1 MTPSAPRSRM
11 GHALRS
17 PMVVWLTLTW
27 VFLWGDLSIANVVS
41 GALIGIVVIA
51 VFPLPPVV
59 FEGRVHPVALVRL
72 IGWFVV
78 DLVRASVQVA
88 ALAVRFGHQP
98 RNAVVQVDLRSRSDL
113 YLTIT
118 AELVT
123 LVPGSMVIDL
133 RRSTS
138 TLYIHVLGVRD
149 ESDVDRAR
157 AHTLDVEERVVRAL
171 ASKDELAEF
180 RRIRTAEAGRTPS

>member
-1 MTPSAPRSRM
+1 MTPATPRSRM

-17 PMVVWLTLTW
+17 PMVLWLTLTW
-27 VFLWGDLSIANVVS
+27 VVLWGDLSSANVVS
-41 GALIGIVVIA
+41 GALIGVMVIA

-59 FEGRVHPVALVRL
+59 FDGRVHPVAVVRL

-78 DLVRASVQVA
+78 DLVRASVQVT
-88 ALAVRFGHQP
+88 ALALRFGHQP

-123 LVPGSMVIDL
+123 LVPGSMVID
-133 RRSTS
+133 
-138 TLYIHVLGVRD
+138 VRLP
-149 ESDVDRAR
+149 A
-157 AHTLDVEERVVRAL
+157 
-171 ASKDELAEF
+171 ASYA
-180 RRIRTAEAGRTPS
+180 

>member
-1 MTPSAPRSRM
+1 MTPATPRSRI
-11 GHALRS
+11 GQAFRS
-17 PMVVWLTLTW
+17 PMVLWLTLAW
-27 VFLWGDLSIANVVS
+27 VLLWGDLSIANVVS

-51 VFPLPPVV
+51 VFPLPLVV
-59 FEGRVHPVALVRL
+59 FEGRVHSLAMVRL

-78 DLVRASVQVA
+78 DLVRASIQVTVL
-88 ALAVRFGHQP
+88 ALRFGHQP
-98 RNAVVQVDLRSRSDL
+98 RNAVIQVDLRSRSDL

-123 LVPGSMVIDL
+123 LVPGSMVIEV

-149 ESDVDRAR
+149 DSDIDDAR
-157 AHTLDVEERVVRAL
+157 AHTLAVEERVVQAL

-180 RRIRTAEAGRTPS
+180 RRIRAQ